1 MSHTLITVICEICLS
16 IRHTLDTE
24 VLEYIVK
31 LSDWNDNNN
40 NNDDFETFYGIQGYY
55 TTQDS
60 ISKTLEQT
68 YYPSDVITQKLIHNL
83 TNCRCENMNNCNDT

>member
-1 MSHTLITVICEICLS
+1 MSHTLITVICEISLS

-68 YYPSDVITQKLIHNL
+68 YYPSDVITQKLTHNL